1 MKLQPWTA
9 GFFIL
14 YLHAW
19 VSDGPK
25 AWILPGFSSV
35 SVYQLKCHK
44 RHCDLLKVTTFA
56 ILNVMIAVIVESTL
70 DEANKSDE
78 FAKASAV
85 SEILTAGR
93 PKQA

>member
-1 MKLQPWTA
+1 
-9 GFFIL
+9 
-14 YLHAW
+14 
-19 VSDGPK
+19 
-25 AWILPGFSSV
+25 
-35 SVYQLKCHK
+35 
-44 RHCDLLKVTTFA
+44 
-56 ILNVMIAVIVESTL
+56 MIAVIVESTL